1 MGEPI
6 SLSFN
11 DRYFYKQNGL
21 AESSYVF
28 IKGNN
33 LKERWKKLTKDE
45 SFTIGELGFGCGL
58 NFLNTLKKWKALQKE
73 AKLNFVSIERFPL
86 TALDLEKS
94 LINYPDLKN
103 EIKTLLKVYPPLSRG
118 FHRINFEQ
126 ENISLT
132 LIFEDV
138 HRGLSDLTKSD
149 VTFDAWFLDG
159 FSPKENPEMWSSQV
173 LKNISSLS
181 HNQTS
186 LSSFSASSMIK
197 KSLEENNFEIRLT
210 KGYKNK
216 RHMIRANNK
225 SSATKPEF
233 NRKKIAVI
241 GAGISGSCLANSL
254 AKRGHIVTVFEKDNT
269 GIDIPCFVG
278 NPNLSHANTPYARFL
293 LTSFLFFSSHY
304 SKQCP
309 NSWNETG
316 VIVLKNEEKNYCKLN
331 EICKKLND
339 NEIVS
344 KVDSTILKSFDL
356 NNSGIDGLYFPKTGY
371 LNTQSAIN
379 ELLELNNI
387 SLIQEEVIK
396 INNSDKDQKELIS
409 NKTKYYFDEVCL
421 CNSSGANDLINLN
434 GVNKKRGQ
442 ITEVKKPKR
451 IIKLPICGRGYISP
465 YTDTSLVIG
474 SSYSNDGLEQPRD
487 EDDQENT
494 EKIKAMLNLDLEK
507 IKSYVS
513 FRSTTKDHLPLLG
526 YKEGLI
532 INIGHGSKGS
542 VSAPLCAEIISDVI
556 DNNPLPIDKTLYEAL
571 NPNRFNY

>member
-28 IKGNN
+28 IKGNE

-86 TALDLEKS
+86 TALELEKS

-103 EIKTLLKVYPPLSRG
+103 EIKSLLKIYPPLSRG

-138 HRGLSDLTKSD
+138 HRGLSDLRKSD
-149 VTFDAWFLDG
+149 ATFDAWFLDG

-186 LSSFSASSMIK
+186 LSSFSAASMIK

-210 KGYKNK
+210 EGYKNK
-216 RHMIRANNK
+216 RHMIRASNK
-225 SSATKPEF
+225 SSITKPKF

-254 AKRGHIVTVFEKDNT
+254 AKRGHVVTVFEKDNT
-269 GIDIPCFVG
+269 GRDIPCFVG

-316 VIVLKNEEKNYCKLN
+316 VIVLKNEDKNYYKLE
-331 EICKKLND
+331 EICKKLKD

-344 KVDSTILKSFDL
+344 KVDSSVLKSFDL
-356 NNSGIDGLYFPKTGY
+356 NNSDIDGLYFPKTGY
-371 LNTQSAIN
+371 LNTKSAIN
-379 ELLELNNI
+379 ELLGLNNI

-396 INNSDKDQKELIS
+396 INNSNKDQKELIS

-421 CNSSGANDLINLN
+421 CNSFGANDLINLN

-442 ITEVKKPKR
+442 LTEVKKPKR

-474 SSYSNDGLEQPRD
+474 SSYSKDDLGLPSD
-487 EDDQENT
+487 EDDHENI
-494 EKIKAMLNLDLEK
+494 EKIKTMLNLELEK

-513 FRSTTKDHLPLLG
+513 FRCTTKDHLPLLG